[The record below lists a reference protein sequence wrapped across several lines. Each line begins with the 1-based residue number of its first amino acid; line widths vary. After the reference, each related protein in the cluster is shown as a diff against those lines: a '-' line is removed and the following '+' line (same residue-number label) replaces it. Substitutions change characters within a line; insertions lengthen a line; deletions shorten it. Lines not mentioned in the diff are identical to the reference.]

1 MARVVLTQPLPRVEA
16 LERALAQ
23 RGHEVTRLTFTRI
36 QARPMVGLAAQVAEV
51 DWVVAVSPA
60 AVEALASS
68 LNCVW
73 PSGPGLA
80 LVGPGSLLA
89 LEQTGLRVPADR
101 LTFPATAPFDA
112 GAMLAAGPLATPAG
126 CRVLVVRGDG
136 GRDDWID
143 VLRAR
148 GAHVEVLSLYDRQPI
163 APQPEARARLGQWL
177 AESAPVYCVLT
188 QSSAAVALA
197 ALPEAERLREP
208 TNPLVALAIHARI
221 AEAART
227 AGFHRVQLIDPG
239 ENAIAAAI
247 ECGAVT

>member
-16 LERALAQ
+16 LERALAR
-23 RGHEVTRLTFTRI
+23 RGHEVARLTFTRI

-51 DWVVAVSPA
+51 DWIVAVSPA
-60 AVEALASS
+60 AVEALASALS
-68 LNCVW
+68 HVW
-73 PSGPGLA
+73 PPGPGLA

-101 LTFPATAPFDA
+101 LTFPAAAPFDA
-112 GAMLAAGPLATPAG
+112 GAMLAAGPLARPAG
-126 CRVLVVRGDG
+126 CSVLVVRGEG

-148 GAHVEVLSLYDRQPI
+148 GAQVEVLSLYDRQPVV
-163 APQPEARARLGQWL
+163 PEPDACARLGQWL

-188 QSSAAVALA
+188 QSSAAIALA

-208 TNPLVALAIHARI
+208 ANPLVALAIHARI
-221 AEAART
+221 AEAAIT

-247 ECGAVT
+247 ECRAVT

>member
-1 MARVVLTQPLPRVEA
+1 MARVVLTQPLPRVAA

-36 QARPMVGLAAQVAEV
+36 EARPMVGLAAQVAEV

-60 AVEALASS
+60 ALEALSLS
-68 LNCVW
+68 LNGVW
-73 PSGPGLA
+73 PPGPGLA

-89 LEQTGLRVPADR
+89 LERTGLQVPADR
-101 LTFPATAPFDA
+101 LTVPATAPFDA
-112 GAMLAAGPLATPAG
+112 GAMLAAGPLATPDG
-126 CRVLVVRGDG
+126 YRVLVVRGDG

-143 VLRAR
+143 GLRAR
-148 GAHVEVLSLYDRQPI
+148 GAQVEVLSLYDRQPI
-163 APQPEARARLGQWL
+163 TPEPEARARLGQWL

-197 ALPEAERLREP
+197 ALPEAAPLREP
-208 TNPLVALAIHARI
+208 TNPIVALAIHARI

>member
-16 LERALAQ
+16 LERALAR

-36 QARPMVGLAAQVAEV
+36 QARPTVGLPAQVAAV

-73 PSGPGLA
+73 PPGPGLA
-80 LVGPGSLLA
+80 LIGPGSLLA
-89 LEQTGLRVPADR
+89 LEQTGLRIPADR
-101 LTFPATAPFDA
+101 LTVPSAAPFDA
-112 GAMLAAGPLATPAG
+112 LAMMANGPLASPEG

-143 VLRAR
+143 LLRAR
-148 GAHVEVLSLYDRQPI
+148 GAYVEVLSLYDRQPV
-163 APQPEARARLGQWL
+163 APEPEARARLGQWL

-188 QSSAAVALA
+188 QSSTAVALA
-197 ALPEAERLREP
+197 SLPEAERLREP
-208 TNPLVALAIHARI
+208 ANPLVALAIHARI

-227 AGFHRVQLIDPG
+227 AGFHRVQLIEPG

-247 ECGAVT
+247 EYRAST

>member
-23 RGHEVTRLTFTRI
+23 RGHEVARLTFTRI
-36 QARPMVGLAAQVAEV
+36 QSRPMVGLAAQVAEV

-60 AVEALASS
+60 AVEALASALS
-68 LNCVW
+68 HVW
-73 PSGPGLA
+73 PPGPGLA
-80 LVGPGSLLA
+80 LIGPGSLLA

-101 LTFPATAPFDA
+101 LTFPAAAPFDA
-112 GAMLAAGPLATPAG
+112 GAMLAAGPLARPAG
-126 CRVLVVRGDG
+126 CTVLVVRGQG

-148 GAHVEVLSLYDRQPI
+148 GAQGEGLPLYDRQPLV
-163 APQPEARARLGQWL
+163 PEPEARARLGQWL
-177 AESAPVYCVLT
+177 AGPVPVYCVLT
-188 QSSAAVALA
+188 QSSAAIALA
-197 ALPEAERLREP
+197 ALPEAARLREP
-208 TNPLVALAIHARI
+208 ASPLVALAIHARI

-227 AGFHRVQLIDPG
+227 AGFHRVRLIDPG

>member
-16 LERALAQ
+16 LERALAR
-23 RGHEVTRLTFTRI
+23 RGHDVTRLTFTRI
-36 QARPMVGLAAQVAEV
+36 KARPTAGLAAQVASV

-60 AVEALASS
+60 AVEALASA
-68 LNCVW
+68 LNLVW
-73 PSGPGLA
+73 PPGPGLA

-89 LEQTGLRVPADR
+89 LEQIGLRVPADR
-101 LTFPATAPFDA
+101 LTLPAAAPFDA
-112 GAMLAAGPLATPAG
+112 AALLAAGPLAMPAG
-126 CRVLVVRGDG
+126 CSVLVVRGEG

-148 GAHVEVLSLYDRQPI
+148 GAHIEVLSLYDRQPVV
-163 APQPEARARLGQWL
+163 PEPEARARLGQWL

-188 QSSAAVALA
+188 QSSAAMALA
-197 ALPEAERLREP
+197 ALPEAVRLREP
-208 TNPLVALAIHARI
+208 ASPLVALAIHARI
-221 AEAART
+221 AEAATT